1 MRFPMS
7 KTRILTPTSRILS
20 ATTTTDILCWVNH
33 ALDTGAKDLLIDL
46 SNVMF
51 MDSCGLGTLVV
62 ALTKTQSVG
71 STLSLCS
78 LGGQTRM
85 LLEETDTEQ
94 MFTVYR
100 DRQAFEQRLT
110 EQISNH
116 PIRPS
121 H

>member
-1 MRFPMS
+1 MNFAMS
-7 KTRILTPTSRILS
+7 TTKILTPTNRILS
-20 ATTTTDILCWVNH
+20 ATSTTDILCWVNQ
-33 ALDTGAKDLLIDL
+33 ALDSGAKDLLIDL

-71 STLSLCS
+71 GTLSLCS
-78 LGGQTRM
+78 LGGQTRI

-100 DRQAFEQRLT
+100 DCKEFEQRLAT
-110 EQISNH
+110 A
-116 PIRPS
+116 
-121 H
+121 